1 MRCKP
6 SLFSA
11 IATSLTFLV
20 VAPPIWAGSLN
31 APQIAQ
37 PTDNLSQ
44 LPQMAALL
52 YVSPNANS
60 NGDGS
65 PNNPYGSI
73 TAALATNPTAG
84 TVIQLQQGVY
94 TEATG
99 EIFPIKLP
107 VGVTLRGEP
116 TVRGINTI
124 IRGGGRFLSP
134 SFASQNI
141 MLLADN
147 DTRIEGITLT
157 NPNTRG
163 TAIWAESSKRVTLAN
178 NTFANSN
185 REGLFLAGTADVI
198 VNENLFKQ
206 NGANGISAV
215 GNSTGEIRNNTFE
228 STGFGLAIGQNSR
241 VNVTNNNIINNVD
254 GIVISN
260 LAAPVLRNNLIT
272 NNKRDGIVI
281 LKDRKGYPTPD
292 LGTSTNLGNNTFKD
306 NLGKD
311 LNNNSGVT
319 QVAVG
324 NDLNSKKI
332 AGNIAFVGESPAA
345 PAPTIAST
353 PIPTPS
359 VRTVLP
365 VATNNKPVVPSQVSN
380 ANTIEITKAPAE
392 TSFKPPIT
400 PPTALAPSSSSI
412 FVEPLP
418 DVPQPISGNASSTS
432 NNLIAAAPKSSQT
445 NSQVNNEILIER
457 DPVPSIPTQP
467 LRSQFIPST
476 PPAVPNTSP
485 NTLEVTP
492 TTSTPVSAAPVPY
505 NPQIAALVPPPA
517 NETFP
522 YLVVIP
528 SADGELLGQV
538 RSAVPTAKIISS
550 RFGNIIMVQGYPDRD
565 RAEVLKVIMRSG
577 IGVDARVIHQNSL

>member
-20 VAPPIWAGSLN
+20 VAPPVLAEQLN

-37 PTDNLSQ
+37 PTENISQ
-44 LPQMAALL
+44 LPQMASLL
-52 YVSPNANS
+52 YVSPNANP

-73 TAALATNPTAG
+73 TAALATNPPVG
-84 TVIQLQQGVY
+84 TVIQLQQGIY

-107 VGVTLRGEP
+107 VGITLRGEP

-124 IRGGGRFLSP
+124 IRGGGKFLSP

-141 MLLADN
+141 ALLADN
-147 DTRIEGITLT
+147 DIRIEGITLT

-163 TAIWAESSKRVTLAN
+163 TAIWAESSKRVTLAS

-241 VNVTNNNIINNVD
+241 VNVSNNNILNNVD

-260 LAAPVLRNNLIT
+260 LSAPVLRSNLIA

-292 LGTSTNLGNNTFKD
+292 LGTSTNLGNNIFKD

-324 NDLNSKKI
+324 NELNPKKI

-345 PAPTIAST
+345 PAPNVAST
-353 PIPTPS
+353 PMPTPS
-359 VRTVLP
+359 VRTTLP

-380 ANTIEITKAPAE
+380 AANTNIEITKDPTE

-418 DVPQPISGNASSTS
+418 DVPQPISGDTSAS
-432 NNLIAAAPKSSQT
+432 NNLIAAAPKS
-445 NSQVNNEILIER
+445 SQVNNEILIER

-476 PPAVPNTSP
+476 PPAVFNTAPNAS
-485 NTLEVTP
+485 EVNPVT
-492 TTSTPVSAAPVPY
+492 TTSTPVSAAPVAY

-522 YLVVIP
+522 YLVIIP